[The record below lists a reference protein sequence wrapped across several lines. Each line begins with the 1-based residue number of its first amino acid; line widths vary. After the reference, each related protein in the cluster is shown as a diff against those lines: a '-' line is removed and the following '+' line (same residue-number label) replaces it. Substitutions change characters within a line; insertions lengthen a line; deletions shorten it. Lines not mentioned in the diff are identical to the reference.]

1 MTSEDL
7 VKAIKHILPSAE
19 FTFNEADY
27 STIEWI
33 VLDGD
38 APTLKE
44 IEVAHEEIK
53 AIEAQLKINAEAKKA
68 AAEAKLAALGLDS
81 DDLKA
86 LGLA

>member
-7 VKAIKHILPSAE
+7 VKAIKHILPTSE
-19 FTFNEADY
+19 FTFSEADY

-44 IEVAHEEIK
+44 IEAAHQQIK
-53 AIEAQLKINAEAKKA
+53 AIEAQVKSDAEAKKA
-68 AAEAKLAALGLDS
+68 AAGAKLAALGLDS